1 MYTRTW
7 VPVYLPI
14 YLHLP
19 THVHRPVR
27 ACVDIYIHA
36 YMFNYLSIQQIRML
50 VTVSKQCLRYTFEF
64 RMSAVLLHVVDCDRS
79 DFGRQ
84 LSAKGR
90 HT

>member
-1 MYTRTW
+1 
-7 VPVYLPI
+7 
-14 YLHLP
+14 
-19 THVHRPVR
+19 
-27 ACVDIYIHA
+27 
-36 YMFNYLSIQQIRML
+36 MFNYLSIQQIRML
-50 VTVSKQCLRYTFEF
+50 VTVSKQCVRYTFEL